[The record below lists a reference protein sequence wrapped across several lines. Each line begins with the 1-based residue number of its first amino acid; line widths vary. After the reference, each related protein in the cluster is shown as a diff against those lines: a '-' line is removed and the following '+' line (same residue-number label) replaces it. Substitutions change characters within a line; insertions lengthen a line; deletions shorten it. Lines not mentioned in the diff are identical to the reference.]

1 MRRRSFISYSEVSL
15 FLLYRVKLL
24 LLMEANQHARVC
36 VYSSELQTALKA
48 LFFYICR
55 VRWLKQMS
63 QEINE
68 NAKIAEQC
76 PPPA

>member
-1 MRRRSFISYSEVSL
+1 
-15 FLLYRVKLL
+15 
-24 LLMEANQHARVC
+24 MEANQHARVC

-76 PPPA
+76 PPRLESNLDIQTGRWDKSS